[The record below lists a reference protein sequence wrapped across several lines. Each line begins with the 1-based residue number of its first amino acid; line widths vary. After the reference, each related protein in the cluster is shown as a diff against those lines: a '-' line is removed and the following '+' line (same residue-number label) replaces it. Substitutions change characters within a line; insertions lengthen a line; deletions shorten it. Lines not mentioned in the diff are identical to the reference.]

1 MAAVTT
7 LPELAAV
14 AAAVL
19 PALAGAGYQK
29 QQQQQQQQQQM
40 GLGQQQSWVWQ
51 PHHQLLLR
59 GILLYV
65 RK

>member
-1 MAAVTT
+1 MTAVTT

-29 QQQQQQQQQQM
+29 QQQQQQQQM

-51 PHHQLLLR
+51 PPHQLLLR
-59 GILLYV
+59 GILHYV